1 MVEAKEQFDS
11 YEETWERVPASD
23 SSDSNQGA
31 AKELDMD
38 ELDMS
43 GNLGPTL
50 SQDD

>member
-1 MVEAKEQFDS
+1 MVQAQEQFDS
-11 YEETWERVPASD
+11 YEETWERLPASE

-31 AKELDMD
+31 AKDLDID
-38 ELDMS
+38 ELNLS